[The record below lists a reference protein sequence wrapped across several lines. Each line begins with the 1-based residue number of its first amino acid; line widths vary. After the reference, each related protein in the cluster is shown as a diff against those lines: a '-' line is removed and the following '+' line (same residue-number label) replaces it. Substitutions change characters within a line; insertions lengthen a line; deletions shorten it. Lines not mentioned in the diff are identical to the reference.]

1 MIRTA
6 SFPASTRVGVSSGRL
21 EDRLVIERQHHSFQ
35 MAQGVSRFGGH
46 GRYQTREESRVR
58 AVGAV
63 RSSTRVRVLIAEMRT
78 FLNLIQEER
87 DLAVL
92 VRVYRRLQDNVS
104 FRKPSLRLQ

>member
-1 MIRTA
+1 M
-6 SFPASTRVGVSSGRL
+6 
-21 EDRLVIERQHHSFQ
+21 VIERQHHSFQ
-35 MAQGVSRFGGH
+35 MAQGGVRLGGH
-46 GRYQTREESRVR
+46 GRYQIGEVQGEGRWAQFVL
-58 AVGAV
+58 
-63 RSSTRVRVLIAEMRT
+63 STRVRVLIAEMRT